1 MHAANA
7 PSKGTELTFGMADHV
22 CRLLG
27 SVQSYDGRGEG
38 IIWETRPAN
47 VTCLFAERVVN
58 YAFDLVTLIYKEHFA
73 LVVRYGSFS
82 DLTVCVTDF
91 SKVTKFQKISLQ
103 AIDMLRGMVAKMLQL
118 PETALPVNPQEDTKI
133 PLDDPMA
140 KYWFPVLFSFYDI
153 IMTGEDLEVRR
164 LLVGLPTLFPSVS
177 LLTPVPPTQS
187 PRLPL

>member
-1 MHAANA
+1 M
-7 PSKGTELTFGMADHV
+7 
-22 CRLLG
+22 
-27 SVQSYDGRGEG
+27 
-38 IIWETRPAN
+38 
-47 VTCLFAERVVN
+47 N